1 MGQQLGV
8 RGKKRFAIAGGD
20 PHRQPQ
26 AGPRKLALAATSWGA
41 DSGSLGYGEG
51 RRVGFAAV
59 GGWKEEK

>member
-8 RGKKRFAIAGGD
+8 RGKKRFATAGGD
-20 PHRQPQ
+20 PHRRPQ

-51 RRVGFAAV
+51 RRVGFVAV
-59 GGWKEEK
+59 RGWKEEK